1 VNKYIVTKNNKLKD
15 KEMKQYI
22 TYNGRHFLFTGKH
35 SFDEFMEILFNRDRH
50 PVTKD
55 LLDLE

>member
-1 VNKYIVTKNNKLKD
+1 
-15 KEMKQYI
+15 MKQYI

-35 SFDEFMEILFNRDRH
+35 SFNEFMEILFNRDRH
-50 PVTKD
+50 PVTKE